1 MVSIV
6 GTPNGTGT
14 GVGSIDPLGDVDSF
28 NIVLRGGE
36 LYELQANRTS
46 GTLDPTLTLRD
57 LATGAVLGV
66 NDDRA
71 PGNLN
76 SRILVQRTGNVNGR
90 MDVAAFANASTGGY
104 QVIANEVPGNVGTY
118 SNLAI
123 GTSRTGDLHANGD
136 QDFHRMTLVA
146 GRTYRFNLDGAN
158 FGNGALADPFLE
170 LRNSAGTII
179 RSDDDSGAGLNS
191 QIAFTAASS
200 GTFFAN
206 ARGFN
211 NAGTGGYRLSAT
223 QIA

>member
-6 GTPNGTGT
+6 GVPNGTGT
-14 GVGSIDPLGDVDSF
+14 GVGAIDFTGDVDSF
-28 NIVLRGGE
+28 NVFLRGGE
-36 LYELQANRTS
+36 LYELRANSTS
-46 GTLDPTLTLRD
+46 ALDPTLTLRD
-57 LATGAVLGV
+57 LGTGVSLGF
-66 NDDRA
+66 NDD
-71 PGNLN
+71 GGGGLN
-76 SRILVQRTGNVNGR
+76 SRILFQRTSNVNGR
-90 MDVAAFANASTGGY
+90 MDVAAFANASTGSY
-104 QVIANEVPGNVGTY
+104 RVIANEVPGNTGTY

-170 LRNSAGTII
+170 LRNSAGTVI
-179 RSDDDSGAGLNS
+179 RSDDDSGVGLNS
-191 QIAFTAASS
+191 QITFTAASS

>member
-14 GVGSIDPLGDVDSF
+14 GVGAIDPRGDVDSF
-28 NIVLRGGE
+28 NVFLRGGE
-36 LYELQANRTS
+36 LYELRANRTS
-46 GTLDPTLTLRD
+46 GSLDPTLRLRD
-57 LATGAVLGV
+57 LNTGASLAF
-66 NDDRA
+66 DDDGG
-71 PGNLN
+71 GNLN
-76 SRILVQRTGNVNGR
+76 SRILFQRTSNVNGS
-90 MDVAAFANASTGGY
+90 MNVAAFNDASTGGY
-104 QVIANEVPGNVGTY
+104 QVVAREVSGNTGTY

-136 QDFHRMTLVA
+136 QDFHRMSLVA

-191 QIAFTAASS
+191 QITFTAASS

-211 NAGTGGYRLSAT
+211 NTGTGGYRLSAT